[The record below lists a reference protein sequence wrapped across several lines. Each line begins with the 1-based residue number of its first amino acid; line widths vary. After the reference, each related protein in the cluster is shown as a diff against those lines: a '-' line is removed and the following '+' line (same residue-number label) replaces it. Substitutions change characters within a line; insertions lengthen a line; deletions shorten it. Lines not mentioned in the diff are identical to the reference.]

1 MVMKCSVAWGFFVW
15 MGGFFGLVLV
25 FGWVFLHPCGT
36 VQVCRLRSER
46 QEFYAVLGLPVA
58 LAPLSISET
67 PGIEDDAPYG

>member
-1 MVMKCSVAWGFFVW
+1 MLPGFFFVW

-25 FGWVFLHPCGT
+25 FCGFFVCFFFLHPCGT

-58 LAPLSISET
+58 LAPLSISEN